1 MNTFGT
7 AMQFREIPTHT
18 NEMDP
23 KPNKQTNRL
32 VKEAAYYQQEVK
44 ENEAKLQNMKDQQ
57 KDPYDIKKFEEVLG
71 ESYMMIPDS
80 QKRLQKSL
88 EDLSLFL
95 DTQSDDSS
103 NPLDGSEWLST
114 ARELLEDNLKKEDKD
129 VETTNVEGL
138 EDGEAF

>member
-1 MNTFGT
+1 MKYQRT
-7 AMQFREIPTHT
+7 PTKWIQNQT
-18 NEMDP
+18 
-23 KPNKQTNRL
+23 NKQTNRL

>member
-1 MNTFGT
+1 MKYQRT
-7 AMQFREIPTHT
+7 PTKWIQNQT
-18 NEMDP
+18 
-23 KPNKQTNRL
+23 NKQTNRL

-44 ENEAKLQNMKDQQ
+44 ENEAKLQTMKDQQ

>member
-1 MNTFGT
+1 MKYQRT
-7 AMQFREIPTHT
+7 PTKWIQNQT
-18 NEMDP
+18 
-23 KPNKQTNRL
+23 NKQTNRL

-103 NPLDGSEWLST
+103 SSNPLDGSEWLST